1 MDGTLVDWLTAPE
14 KVNLRSRIFAPPPSL
29 ARGLVQFCGRRYQ
42 RCPRPRHAASTETVT
57 VNLHRCR
64 R

>member
-29 ARGLVQFCGRRYQ
+29 ARGLVQFCGRRHQ
-42 RCPRPRHAASTETVT
+42 RCPRPR
-57 VNLHRCR
+57 R
-64 R
+64 RRRHGYRKFTSVSRRR